1 MRAEKAP
8 SSFIP
13 HPSSLH
19 PMAKIKFGTDGWRAR
34 IAEDFTFANVEI
46 AAQAVADYVKTTPL
60 NNPPAMLVGYDRR
73 FGSADFA
80 KRTAEVFAGNGFTVD
95 LLNEDVPTPLV
106 SFEVKRRGLD
116 GGIVI
121 TASHNPPEFNG
132 FKFKAPYGG
141 SATPAIT
148 NQIEALL
155 GVNPPQRLPLAEA
168 EAQGLARVI
177 APPDDYRRHVEN
189 FVDVAALKQTDALI
203 IADPMHGTGGRWI
216 ENLLSGG
223 KLRVETIRG
232 DRDPLFGGVLPEPMP
247 WNLALTSQTIKERRA
262 LMALVTDGDAD
273 RVGAMDERGEY
284 INTHQ
289 ILMIMLLHLVRR
301 KGLKGSVARTFSQ
314 SVIVRRIA
322 ESYGFRLFETPIGFK
337 HIGEIMLDPA
347 NDFLVGGEESGG
359 IGVRGHIP
367 ERDGV
372 LNCLCLLEAVLAA
385 GKPPSE
391 IVRDIWKEFG
401 EFHFERRDLHVPIEK
416 GQHLVAAMREQT
428 PGEFCGYKVT
438 GVATLDGTK
447 LTFEDESWILFRQS
461 GTEPVLRIY
470 CEATS
475 LVKTAQMMDEGV
487 RLATH

>member
-1 MRAEKAP
+1 M
-8 SSFIP
+8 FD
-13 HPSSLH
+13 
-19 PMAKIKFGTDGWRAR
+19 MAIIKFGTDGWRAR

-46 AAQAVADYVKTTPL
+46 VTQALVDYLKTQNSGKL
-60 NNPPAMLVGYDRR
+60 RAVVGYDRR
-73 FGSADFA
+73 FASELFA
-80 KRTAEVFAGNGFTVD
+80 ERAAEVLAGNGVAVD
-95 LLNEDVPTPLV
+95 LFASDVPTPLV

-116 GGIVI
+116 GGVMI
-121 TASHNPPEFNG
+121 TASHNPPDFNG

-148 NQIEALL
+148 NQIEKLVGATE
-155 GVNPPQRLPLAEA
+155 PRRLPFDEA
-168 EAQGLARVI
+168 KKQGLANVI
-177 APPDDYRRHVEN
+177 EPNGDYRRHVESLIAIN
-189 FVDVAALKQTDALI
+189 ELRNTDALV
-203 IADPMHGTGGRWI
+203 IADPMHGCGGRWV

-223 KLRVETIRG
+223 RLRVETIRAN
-232 DRDPLFGGVLPEPMP
+232 RDPLFGGVLPEPMP
-247 WNLALTSQTIKERRA
+247 WSLELTSRVIRERGA

-301 KGLKGSVARTFSQ
+301 KGWKGSVARTFSQ

-372 LNCLCLLEAVLAA
+372 FNCLMLLEAVLAA
-385 GKPPSE
+385 GKKPSE
-391 IVRDIWKEFG
+391 IVRDIWREFG
-401 EFHFERRDLHVPIEK
+401 EFHFERRDLHVPIESGLK
-416 GQHLVAAMREQT
+416 LVSDFRENT
-428 PGEFCGYKVT
+428 PDTFAGYKVV

-447 LTFEDESWILFRQS
+447 LMFEDESWILFRQS
-461 GTEPVLRIY
+461 GTEPVLRVY

-475 LVKTAQMMDEGV
+475 IEKMTKMIDEGE
-487 RLATH
+487 RIARGQK